1 MFSLHSVDYFC
12 DPCMSFG
19 ILYVLSFLMLIFNS
33 DEYYG
38 LINIDRMENY
48 RNTDLVV
55 FNEAQANKFRD
66 VVLLNFQLR
75 IDQDIDVKT
84 DFLDEFFVQLPQ
96 LFNDFLIEHIDIPT
110 SQMFYIALEKF
121 IEGAKTL
128 DEFVENLVEQGITD
142 HTGDDDRHED
152 FLKFL
157 YKAYIRLLLKK
168 TRKD

>member
-1 MFSLHSVDYFC
+1 
-12 DPCMSFG
+12 MSFG

-66 VVLLNFQLR
+66 VVLLNFRLR

-142 HTGDDDRHED
+142 HTEDDDRHED

-157 YKAYIRLLLKK
+157 YTAYIRLLLKK